1 MSATPNVRGEKIFGS
16 ITGITLF
23 SATTISGG
31 TFYGDGSNLTGI
43 VGSSSTSITGGT
55 FSNGNLTLNNSTGG
69 TIVISG
75 SAPYNAGLI
84 TNATAWIDNNNGT
97 LTLPQVTVA
106 LYNNSNFIEPLKVY
120 TVPSG
125 TTGSGGIP
133 SLFNEDT
140 SYIVIEYNGGSPR
153 YYVYDNDSVVTDSDV
168 VLYMI
173 TYRSGNF
180 VHVLEFGN
188 YGAGLPNKIND
199 RFLSTDRFARESGF
213 SLGLS
218 GSTGVVTL
226 SAGVAWNGVYRQS
239 LPPINS
245 QDDIFFQSFHSGGT
259 WVYTTT
265 ANTLNNEYYDDGT
278 DKVLATAGKYL
289 VNWYFRGQEIND
301 HLYEVWSNDEYD
313 SVSEAQLSIEPNL
326 PELITSHAFLTG
338 RIIVGVSATTGSV
351 ESAFVSVFQSTQ
363 VTAHNDLNAI
373 QGGSAGEYFH
383 LTSTQYSNN
392 AYTNVD
398 NIFSVGQT
406 INGGVTATT
415 YYGSGANLS
424 GLTDVFVTGGTYSS
438 GIASFRN
445 NTGGTFS
452 VSGFSVGT
460 LTGSGVTN
468 YLAKWNGSNSLTDSQ
483 IIDDGTDITFGG
495 NSVTFTADVNISGTT
510 IIYDDVIIFNGLSAT
525 TISATTYQNLPQDI
539 FVSGGTYDNNTGTAT
554 FTNTSGGTFNVS
566 GFSTGSTGGVTTL
579 TTGVGL
585 SANTTSGN
593 VTIINTAPDQVVTL
607 SGGTGITTGGTYP
620 NFTITNSLPD
630 QTVTLSGGTNI
641 SVTGTYP
648 NFNISFTGSTTSTF
662 DYGKTYAISNSYQ
675 LI

>member
-1 MSATPNVRGEKIFGS
+1 MSATPNIRGEKIFGS

-31 TFYGDGSNLTGI
+31 TLYGDGSNLTGI
-43 VGSSSTSITGGT
+43 AVPSTSVTGGT

-84 TNATAWIDNNNGT
+84 TNATGWTDNNNGT
-97 LTLPQVTVA
+97 LSLPQVNVA
-106 LYNNSNFIEPLKVY
+106 LYNNSNFLEPLVIY
-120 TVPSG
+120 TISSG

-133 SLFNEDT
+133 NLFNEDT

-153 YYVYDNDSVVTDSDV
+153 YYVYDNDSIITDSDV
-168 VLYMI
+168 VLFMI

-180 VHVLEFGN
+180 VHVLEFDN

-199 RFLSTDRFARESGF
+199 RILSTDRFARESGF

-218 GSTGVVTL
+218 GLTGVITL
-226 SAGVAWNGVYRQS
+226 SAGVAWNGVYRQA
-239 LPPINS
+239 LPQLNS

-278 DKVLATAGKYL
+278 DKVSATTGKYL
-289 VNWYFRGQEIND
+289 VNWYFRGQEVND
-301 HLYEVWSNDEYD
+301 HLYEVWGNDEYD
-313 SVSEAQLSIEPNL
+313 SVAEAQLSVEPSL
-326 PELITSHAFLTG
+326 PELVTSHAFLTG
-338 RIIVGVSATTGSV
+338 RIIVQVSATTGSV

-424 GLTDVFVTGGTYSS
+424 GLTDVFVTGGTYSN
-438 GIASFRN
+438 GDILFIN
-445 NTGGTFS
+445 NTGGTFN
-452 VSGFSVGT
+452 VSGLTQGS
-460 LTGSGVTN
+460 LTGTGVTN
-468 YLAKWNGSNSLTDSQ
+468 YLAKWNGVNELTDSQ
-483 IIDDGTDITFGG
+483 IIDDGVDITFGG

-510 IIYDDVIIFNGLSAT
+510 IIDDDVIIFNGLSAT

-539 FVSGGTYDNNTGTAT
+539 FVSGGTYDNNTGIAT

-566 GFSTGSTGGVTTL
+566 GF
-579 TTGVGL
+579 
-585 SANTTSGN
+585 
-593 VTIINTAPDQVVTL
+593 
-607 SGGTGITTGGTYP
+607 TTGGTSS
-620 NFTITNSLPD
+620 SL
-630 QTVTLSGGTNI
+630 T
-641 SVTGTYP
+641 
-648 NFNISFTGSTTSTF
+648 FNEVQRIAFLG
-662 DYGKTYAISNSYQ
+662 I
-675 LI
+675 

>member
-43 VGSSSTSITGGT
+43 AAPSTSVTGGT

-120 TVPSG
+120 IVPSG

-226 SAGVAWNGVYRQS
+226 SAGVAWDGVYRQS

-289 VNWYFRGQEIND
+289 VNWYFRGQEVND
-301 HLYEVWSNDEYD
+301 HLYEVWGNDEYD
-313 SVSEAQLSIEPNL
+313 SVAEAQLSVEPSL
-326 PELITSHAFLTG
+326 PELVTSHAFLTG
-338 RIIVGVSATTGSV
+338 RIIVQVSATTGSV

-424 GLTDVFVTGGTYSS
+424 GLTDVFVTGGTYSN
-438 GIASFRN
+438 GDILFTN
-445 NTGGTFS
+445 NTGGTFN
-452 VSGFSVGT
+452 VSGLTQGT
-460 LTGSGVTN
+460 LTGTGVTN
-468 YLAKWNGSNSLTDSQ
+468 YLAKWNGVNELIDSQ

-510 IIYDDVIIFNGLSAT
+510 IIDDDVIIFNGLSAT

-593 VTIINTAPDQVVTL
+593 VTIINTAPDQVVNL

-648 NFNISFTGSTTSTF
+648 NFNISFTGSTSSSF
-662 DYGKTYAISNSYQ
+662 DYGKTYVIANNQ
-675 LI
+675 QWF